1 MTFNTGYK
9 SDKIVFFLQSSTP
22 ACKMISGSHENVG
35 GGGKLRQH
43 GGEHLKI
50 IGQMKES
57 TNDDDDVIQII
68 NLF

>member
-1 MTFNTGYK
+1 
-9 SDKIVFFLQSSTP
+9 
-22 ACKMISGSHENVG
+22 MISGSHENVG